1 MVTKAKDYGDTATLE
16 KPLTYEKNTSD
27 SEKRKLKH
35 MMLKVNRGSY
45 NFVKRTI
52 DIVGGSIGCLFLLPI
67 AGVIKIANLASGD
80 KAPILLTQK
89 RIGKGGKEFK
99 FYKFRSMVP
108 NADEELKRLMATDP
122 AIKEEYTKNKKLKH
136 DPRITPVG
144 KVIRRTSIDELPQLI
159 NVVKGDMS
167 IVGNRPYLPREKE
180 DMGKYYNS
188 IIKTTPGITG
198 YWQISGRSDVSFEK
212 RLELEKYYSHNY
224 SLNMDA
230 KILSKT
236 IGAVIGSKGAK

>member
-89 RIGKGGKEFK
+89 RIDKGGKEFK

-180 DMGKYYNS
+180 DMGKYYRVAADSFDLDYDKFIVKGQAKAGSADPYTSRNTRLLN
-188 IIKTTPGITG
+188 IDETVEKLLTTE
-198 YWQISGRSDVSFEK
+198 YVK
-212 RLELEKYYSHNY
+212 RQLGLFR
-224 SLNMDA
+224 
-230 KILSKT
+230 
-236 IGAVIGSKGAK
+236 